1 MYLEGGE
8 HMYHDASL
16 EQCVE
21 YAKVLKVLDVPSGGG
36 AGGSSSEDSVA
47 LKLATFY
54 YQGVKKII
62 GKRSIVK
69 GLKFHDQ
76 LAVLEALPPADGETY
91 SSTKSLHYQLLN
103 DMLTQSPS
111 LVSNWE
117 SLDKHQVFKL
127 VERCMEM
134 SRCKDL
140 NNKLRGALLYISTHQ
155 YSLEDFH
162 KLFKLLVD
170 GQTQ

>member
-21 YAKVLKVLDVPSGGG
+21 YAKVLKVLDGPSG
-36 AGGSSSEDSVA
+36 AGGSSEDSVA

-62 GKRSIVK
+62 GKRSIAN

-111 LVSNWE
+111 LVSNCE
-117 SLDKHQVFKL
+117 SLDKH
-127 VERCMEM
+127 
-134 SRCKDL
+134 
-140 NNKLRGALLYISTHQ
+140 
-155 YSLEDFH
+155 
-162 KLFKLLVD
+162 
-170 GQTQ
+170 